1 MRLDTIRRVETPEG
15 IELDLPLAGPAVRAQ
30 AWLIDS
36 ALRMAAWLA
45 AGILAFPLGATGR
58 GLALLLVFLLTWVYP
73 VLFEVLRQGAT
84 PGKSVLGL
92 RVVHDN
98 GTPVGWSA
106 SAIRNLLRAADFLPF
121 GYAAGLVSCL
131 CDTDFR
137 RLGDLAAGTV
147 VVHAERPAPL
157 PALPAVPPLR
167 PAIPLTVE
175 DHRALLAFAERRP
188 FLTTER
194 GRELAQLVPALSGGG
209 EDAADRLTAVAAW
222 IAGRR

>member
-1 MRLDTIRRVETPEG
+1 MRLDTVRRVETPEG

-36 ALRMAAWLA
+36 AARLVAWLVV
-45 AGILAFPLGATGR
+45 GIVALPLGAAGR
-58 GLALLLVFLLTWVYP
+58 GLALLSVFLLTWAYP

-84 PGKSVLGL
+84 PGKAALGL

-106 SAIRNLLRAADFLPF
+106 SAIRNLLRAVDFLPF
-121 GYAAGLVSCL
+121 GYAAGLLSCL
-131 CDTDFR
+131 SDPDFR

-147 VVHAERPAPL
+147 VVHADRPVPV
-157 PALPAVPPLR
+157 PALPPVMPLR
-167 PAIPLTVE
+167 PAVPLTVE
-175 DHRALLAFAERRP
+175 DQRAVLAFAERLP
-188 FLTTER
+188 LLTAER

-209 EDAADRLTAVAAW
+209 EDAAERLTGIAVW